1 MAGSLLSTSC
11 VDDVDYSVATGNIIS
26 EVTTGEA
33 SHTAVSA
40 DISGVV
46 KDLSKMQPSSYS
58 VGIVYSTNENDV
70 TTAGTK
76 KTGTLDE
83 NGNVTVLLSGL
94 TKNVTYYYATY
105 VTLQGKVTKYGEVKS
120 FQTTDVNIATKEVT
134 NLAAVSA
141 TLNASVSQTGAV
153 INGTEGDVACGFKVF
168 WNDEKI
174 EEEGYDYSLS
184 SAAQDFSVDLKGLTP
199 GQTYYYVPY
208 YKISDGYQYGEVKE
222 FTTAKQNMEWVDM
235 GTGVLWAKYN
245 LGAAKETEEGGKYGW
260 GDPTGTTNSTYLTD
274 YDPAENIVGLNV
286 DPAAVAELDDYDVE
300 EGFNSK
306 LPTNA
311 DFAELLAN
319 STAEW
324 TTEDGV
330 EGYLF
335 TSKVTGNKLFFP
347 AAGYREGAETK
358 ENKTMGEYWTG
369 SIYTTNT
376 NYGYSLSFTNAG
388 AKTGFAKRSMA
399 LSIRPVKK
407 SNIVRVNSIKLAKG
421 LIEAD
426 KGHYRI
432 EIYNEYGGTKAD
444 APLDI
449 TKLSFDKGMAVTFT
463 ISGITGNLKS
473 GAPATY
479 NAGLEFA
486 ADGWS
491 PSYWSALDGSKPE
504 WDTVVKGDGTYT
516 VRCETGAASN
526 GAVVFCID
534 INKLAVNLVD
544 IDKVKVTVDKIVL
557 DPQ

>member
-46 KDLSKMQPSSYS
+46 KDLSKMQPSSYA
-58 VGIVYSTNENDV
+58 VGIVYSTSENDV

-105 VTLQGKVTKYGEVKS
+105 VTLQSKVTKYGEVKS

-141 TLNASVSQTGAV
+141 TLNASVSETGSV
-153 INGTEGDVACGFKVF
+153 INGSEGDVACGFKVF
-168 WNDEKI
+168 WKDENI
-174 EEEGYDYSLS
+174 EEEGYDYPLASNS
-184 SAAQDFSVDLKGLTP
+184 KDFSVDLKGLTP

-208 YKISDGYQYGEVKE
+208 YKISEGYQYGEIKE
-222 FTTAKQNMEWVDM
+222 FTTTKQNMEWVDM
-235 GTGVLWAKYN
+235 GTGVLWGKYN
-245 LGAAKETEEGGKYGW
+245 LGATQETEEGGKYGW
-260 GDPTGTTNSTYLTD
+260 GDPTGTTNSIYLAD
-274 YDPAENIVGLNV
+274 YDPAEDIIGLNV
-286 DPAAVAELDDYDVE
+286 DPAAVADLDNYDVE

-311 DFAELLAN
+311 DFAELLKN
-319 STAEW
+319 TTHEW
-324 TTEDGV
+324 TTQDGV
-330 EGYLF
+330 AGYLF
-335 TSKVTGNKLFFP
+335 TSKLTGNKLFFP
-347 AAGYREGAETK
+347 AAGYREGAEVK
-358 ENKTMGEYWTG
+358 EAQTFGDYWTG

-376 NYGYSLSFTNAG
+376 NYGYSLSFNNG
-388 AKTGFAKRSMA
+388 GVKTGFAKRSMA

-407 SNIVRVNSIKLAKG
+407 SNIVRVNSSKLVKG
-421 LIEAD
+421 LIETN

-432 EIYNEYGGTKAD
+432 EIYNEYGDTKTD

-486 ADGWS
+486 AGGWY

-516 VRCETGAASN
+516 VRCKTEAASN

-544 IDKVKVTVDKIVL
+544 IDKVKVTVDKVVL